1 MMTTVRHVY
10 QMKIWINTRYS
21 LQVQKETLLHELL
34 HVSLEDC
41 PLMEHPIEKKDDN
54 EEYLVR
60 FISPRLYQILAENKK
75 VREFIFG

>member
-1 MMTTVRHVY
+1 
-10 QMKIWINTRYS
+10 
-21 LQVQKETLLHELL
+21 
-34 HVSLEDC
+34 
-41 PLMEHPIEKKDDN
+41 MEHPIEKKDDN